1 MPNSEYQK
9 LPLASLVESPINPR
23 KTFGDEALRELA
35 QSIQAQGLLQPI
47 LVRPLVNKY
56 EVVCGAR
63 RFRACAL
70 AGLTEIDCRVVDMSD
85 EQVIDAQIVENLQ
98 RQDVHPLEEAACI
111 EGLLKTKL
119 YDSPQAVADKI
130 GRSERFVLRRLKL
143 MDLRDE
149 LVKALQSGE
158 VPIGWAEMAS
168 TLTMGEQAEALA
180 DFRHSWGHKG
190 VAGLRAWMRN
200 RSVSLNNTLWKL
212 DDAKLFPQ
220 AGACSVCPKN
230 SNNGLFPE
238 EGELRCLDRECF
250 GAKKEAHFGQMIA
263 KARKKHPDAPLLYPT
278 WHPDST
284 VLRDMVDVQ
293 VSRETTPSDLYPKI
307 GILATSAFGDPG
319 TLIAYRDLT
328 PEEREKPEPSGG
340 PPGDPVQAKVERKSE
355 IKARNLEQRYR
366 FRLYEAIVE
375 ALKVNYPRID
385 LASPVTDL
393 LLKLAEAMQTPP
405 TGGLKFL
412 PPTKYEVAKETLG
425 SGHLGERM
433 HELSDDQRLL
443 VAFTAAA
450 GAECAY
456 HDYHR
461 PEARVLTAF
470 ADFFDL
476 DKDHIR
482 REAEVELMSK
492 KERKEAGL

>member
-1 MPNSEYQK
+1 
-9 LPLASLVESPINPR
+9 VESPTKPR

-35 QSIQAQGLLQPI
+35 QSILMQGLLQPI
-47 LVRPLVNKY
+47 LVRPLVNNY

-70 AGLTEIDCRVVDMSD
+70 AGLSEIECRVVDMSD

-130 GRSERFVLRRLKL
+130 GRSERFVRRRLKL

-158 VPIGWAEMAS
+158 ISLGWAELAS
-168 TLTMGEQAEALA
+168 TLTMGEQAKVLA
-180 DFRHSWGHKG
+180 RFREPWGEKTVESLRRFIHSSH
-190 VAGLRAWMRN
+190 
-200 RSVSLNNTLWKL
+200 RSLVSAPWKL
-212 DDAKLFPQ
+212 TDAKLLPQ
-220 AGACSVCPKN
+220 AGACSVCPHN
-230 SNNGLFPE
+230 SDNGLFPE
-238 EGELRCLDRECF
+238 KDKAMCANRECF
-250 GAKKEAHFGQMIA
+250 EKKLLLHGEVCVQ
-263 KARKKHPDAPLLYPT
+263 KAIKANPGVKVIYHRSQTAT
-278 WHPDST
+278 G
-284 VLRDMVDVQ
+284 VLRDGVDV
-293 VSRETTPSDLYPKI
+293 VAHPGSTPRPEFPKLGIAGPDLSYWGVNPGALITYREIVEEDR
-307 GILATSAFGDPG
+307 ATSA
-319 TLIAYRDLT
+319 
-328 PEEREKPEPSGG
+328 PSGG
-340 PPGDPVQAKVERKSE
+340 PVQTKVERKSE
-355 IKARNLEQRYR
+355 IKARNHEQRYR

-375 ALKVNYPRID
+375 ALKVNFPRID
-385 LASPVTDL
+385 LTSPVTDL
-393 LLKLAEAMQTPP
+393 LLKLAESMQPPP

-412 PPTKYEVAKETLG
+412 PPTKYEVARETLG

-433 HELSDDQRLL
+433 HELPDDKRLL
-443 VAFTAAA
+443 VAFTVAARY
-450 GAECAY
+450 ECAY
-456 HDYHR
+456 HDNHK

-470 ADFFDL
+470 ADFFDHL

-492 KERKEAGL
+492 KERREAGL